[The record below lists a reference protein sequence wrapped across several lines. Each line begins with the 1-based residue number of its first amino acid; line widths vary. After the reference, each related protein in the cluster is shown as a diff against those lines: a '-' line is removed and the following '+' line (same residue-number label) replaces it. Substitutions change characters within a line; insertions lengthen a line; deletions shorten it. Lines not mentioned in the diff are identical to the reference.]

1 LLDWGQVVSVP
12 HDMLLK
18 FALANRAL
26 CSRNKEQITQ
36 AMIDLGI
43 VLKNPSDV
51 ASASD
56 IGITLLDTRNVP
68 GYVINPFQP
77 GNALKKNSI
86 LKFPPDLYFIIRS
99 VQLMRGISYGFALD
113 YSLADRWSP
122 YAEAY
127 LQQQGI
133 A

>member
-1 LLDWGQVVSVP
+1 MLDWGQVITVS
-12 HDMLLK
+12 HDMLTK

-26 CSRNKEQITQ
+26 CSRDKKRITQ

-43 VLKNPSDV
+43 VMKNPKDT

-56 IGITLLDTRNVP
+56 IGTTLLDTRNVP

-99 VQLMRGISYGFALD
+99 IQLIRGISFGFGLD

-127 LQQQGI
+127 LQQQGLG
-133 A
+133 